1 MNGELI
7 FSRRLLIV
15 WIVAAALTFAASLY
29 FMGSKDQGDTIGPS
43 AFSRSA
49 IGYAGIADVL
59 HQLGIDVVKSRY
71 DSLGKL
77 TPGSVLVI
85 AEPRPSPATERTIRT
100 LLKAD
105 TILLIL
111 PKWTGEPSR
120 KKSGWLG
127 EAELLSRA
135 DAIWLLH
142 FVAQR
147 ADVVRVDQASWTTNM
162 LGITPTLQAPI
173 QLMRSGGLRP
183 VIGDSDGMLLGEVSQ
198 GSGQFLLLSDPLK
211 PLQRGAAATRKRT
224 IWVLSDPDIMANHG
238 FAAEGNAAL
247 AGAMIK
253 HLLAGSGRVVFDE
266 TLHGFVSA
274 PAGPLLLLFRFP
286 FIVATIQGMIAIALL
301 LWATLGRFGAPQ
313 PAPPP
318 MSAGRL
324 GLLQNIA
331 KLVEFTGH
339 HEVMVRRYVFE
350 TVRDVARQLHAPRG
364 LSTPALVSWLQ
375 RVGAARGITTDCAAL
390 VSETETLSD
399 GRRHSPASLVRLAR
413 DIHRWRGEIVDG
425 RARHPRDR

>member
-1 MNGELI
+1 MNGESI

-15 WIVAAALTFAASLY
+15 WIVAAALTFAVSLY
-29 FMGSKDQGDTIGPS
+29 LMGSKDQGDTIGPS

-71 DSLGKL
+71 NSLGKL

-85 AEPRPSPATERTIRT
+85 AEPSPSGKTEAIIRT

-120 KKSGWLG
+120 QKSGWLG
-127 EAELLSRA
+127 EAELQSRA
-135 DAIWLLH
+135 DAAWVLH
-142 FVAQR
+142 FAAPR
-147 ADVVRVDQASWTTNM
+147 ADVIRSDEAFWTTNT

-173 QLMRSGGLRP
+173 QLMRGGRLRP
-183 VIGDSDGMLLGEVSQ
+183 IIGDKDGMLLGEISQ
-198 GSGQFLLLSDPLK
+198 GNDQILLLSDPLK
-211 PLQRGAAATRKRT
+211 PLKRGTAATHKHT

-238 FAAEGNAAL
+238 FALKGNAAL
-247 AGAMIK
+247 AVAMVR

-266 TLHGFVSA
+266 TLHGFVNE
-274 PAGPLLLLFRFP
+274 PAGPLLVLFRFP
-286 FIVATIQGMIAIALL
+286 FVIATIEGALAIALL
-301 LWATLGRFGAPQ
+301 MWATLGRFGAPQ

-318 MSAGRL
+318 LSAGRL

-339 HEVMVRRYVFE
+339 HEVMIRRYVFE

-364 LSTPALVSWLQ
+364 LSTPGLVSWLQ
-375 RVGAARGITTDCAAL
+375 RVGAARGITTDCGAL
-390 VSETETLSD
+390 ISETEALAD
-399 GRRHSPASLVRLAR
+399 GRRRSPAALVRLAR